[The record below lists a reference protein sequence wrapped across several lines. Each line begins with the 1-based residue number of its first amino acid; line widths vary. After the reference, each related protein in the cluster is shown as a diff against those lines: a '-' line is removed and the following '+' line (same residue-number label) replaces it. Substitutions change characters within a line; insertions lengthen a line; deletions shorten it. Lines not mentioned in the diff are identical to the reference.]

1 MPRLTRAELR
11 RRYGLRP
18 DAAANARP
26 RKLMVTHALQ
36 GASILRDVLDGRSKL
51 GRAHKA
57 RIAALTADL
66 GGEPSVAQSTLID
79 RASRLHLLVQLAWC
93 ELQRGTGPFKE
104 GSPVPA
110 VEAYFRAIS
119 HERTTLQML
128 GLERRARPAQDLQGY
143 LAELAARKGEVQ
155 AAADA
160 ATSAEDAQL
169 VEPTEVSTASPPEA
183 TTDGSA
189 HPQPSAAA

>member
-1 MPRLTRAELR
+1 MPKLTRAELR

-36 GASILRDVLDGRSKL
+36 AGSILRDPLDGRGVL
-51 GRAHKA
+51 GKAHKA
-57 RIAALTADL
+57 RVVALTSDL
-66 GGEPSVAQSTLID
+66 GGDLSTAMATLVD
-79 RASRLHLLVQLAWC
+79 RASRLHLLVQLAWN
-93 ELQRGTGPFKE
+93 ELSRSGPFKE

-143 LAELAARKGEVQ
+143 LAELAAKKGEAQ

-160 ATSAEDAQL
+160 ATGAEDAQL
-169 VEPTEVSTASPPEA
+169 VEPTEVSTASPP
-183 TTDGSA
+183 DGSA
-189 HPQPSAAA
+189 HSHPPAPAA